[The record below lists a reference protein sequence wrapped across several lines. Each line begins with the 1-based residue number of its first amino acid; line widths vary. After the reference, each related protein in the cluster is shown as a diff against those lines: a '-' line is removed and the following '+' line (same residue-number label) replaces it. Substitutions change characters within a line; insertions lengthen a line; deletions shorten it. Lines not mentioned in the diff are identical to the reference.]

1 MEIHKIASMRLAQY
15 QYVQQQQQQ
24 EQQKQLP
31 THIWLLRA
39 AHGRVN
45 WGRQRK
51 SCEQRMRRQ
60 KRSQM
65 SIQGMQSLHTRTQSV
80 CGLSSN
86 LPAEYLPDGYHTHTY
101 IYICTHTH
109 MYIHLC
115 THIVNEMQ
123 MQPKN
128 VIIWHICTLCLPF
141 SCSLSASSAFPSS
154 AGQV

>member
-1 MEIHKIASMRLAQY
+1 MHGKHCGLSRAWGVGGVGGIIPKSNKRIMEIHKIASMRLAQY

-24 EQQKQLP
+24 EQQQQLP

-45 WGRQRK
+45 WGRQR
-51 SCEQRMRRQ
+51 MRWQ

-65 SIQGMQSLHTRTQSV
+65 SIQGMQSLHTRSQSV

-101 IYICTHTH
+101 ICTHTH
-109 MYIHLC
+109 TYTR
-115 THIVNEMQ
+115 THSE
-123 MQPKN
+123 
-128 VIIWHICTLCLPF
+128 
-141 SCSLSASSAFPSS
+141 
-154 AGQV
+154 